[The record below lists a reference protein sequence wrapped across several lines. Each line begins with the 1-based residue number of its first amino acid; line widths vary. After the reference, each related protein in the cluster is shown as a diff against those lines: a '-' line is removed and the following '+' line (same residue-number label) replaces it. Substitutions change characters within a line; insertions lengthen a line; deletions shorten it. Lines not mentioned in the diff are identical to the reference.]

1 MHLTV
6 EAQRRCLSALYP
18 GAVAIDATAGN
29 GLDTLFLAQHVG
41 ATGRVYAIDVQP
53 AAIERVA
60 QRLNE
65 TGQSQWVICLV
76 ADHSRLEQLIAP
88 EHVGR
93 VACVVFNLGYLPL
106 SDKSVATCAASTIP
120 AIDAGSRLLEP
131 GGHLSILVYVGHP
144 GGAEESAAVENWV
157 AAHSGEFQIEKLFDA
172 NNPQSP
178 VLWSLRR
185 RAASEPSSNPVLS

>member
-29 GLDTLFLAQHVG
+29 GLDTQFLAQHVG
-41 ATGRVYAIDVQP
+41 ATGRVYAIDLQP
-53 AAIERVA
+53 AAIERVVA
-60 QRLNE
+60 RLNE
-65 TGQSQWVICLV
+65 TGQSQWVQCMV
-76 ADHSRLEQLIAP
+76 ADHSRLEQLVAP
-88 EHVGR
+88 EHAGR
-93 VACVVFNLGYLPL
+93 VACAVFNLGYLPL
-106 SDKSVATCAASTIP
+106 SDKSIATSAASTIP
-120 AIDAGSRLLEP
+120 AIDAASRLLEP
-131 GGHLSILVYVGHP
+131 GGHLSILAYVGHQ

-157 AAHSGEFQIEKLFDA
+157 AAHSGEFQFEKLFDA

-185 RAASEPSSNPVLS
+185 RAGNGTATNPGSE